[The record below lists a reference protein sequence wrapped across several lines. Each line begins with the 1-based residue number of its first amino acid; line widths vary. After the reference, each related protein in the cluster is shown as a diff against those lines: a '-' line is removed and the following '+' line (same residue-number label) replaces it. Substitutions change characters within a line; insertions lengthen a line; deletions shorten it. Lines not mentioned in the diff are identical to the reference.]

1 MSGFEIEGVKH
12 RLPLHSTGGM
22 DGAGADEAT
31 TGLPLTL
38 PLTLRN
44 IAKAL
49 AEFDDDV
56 SSRAASQFFPQTLQ
70 KSLYPP
76 LVKEKDIVSEL
87 MRNARFLIA
96 NHERRMALNILRGV
110 LQRAPDH
117 VEALLETGLCLR
129 EIGRVEEALKT
140 FRALIRIR
148 RDAGTLAL
156 LAETLYL
163 MERDKE
169 ALAIYRD
176 VLRSVASEPQS
187 EFKPESE
194 LESESDP
201 DPMRLFETYKNVG
214 NIHVR
219 AGDFESAEEYYDKA
233 YTLCPDSDTL
243 MVNYGT
249 LELQR
254 ERLGEAVLRFRRAV
268 ELNPGNDRGWVGL
281 AMVHRLMGDHELAC
295 ANIERA
301 LDINGNNRTALR
313 LAVDWSAQ
321 DHRFDAAIPRLQDYV
336 VTNGEDAEMAF
347 LLAKMFTQRGRLREA
362 RLEMERVLALDPGI
376 EGGESLKA
384 ILDREIARFDGNGRG
399 SENGRGH
406 NLTGDANR

>member
-1 MSGFEIEGVKH
+1 MDSTCSTDSS
-12 RLPLHSTGGM
+12 HS
-22 DGAGADEAT
+22 

-38 PLTLRN
+38 PLTLQN

-56 SSRAASQFFPQTLQ
+56 SSPGSLHKPPCASPALPLMTLM
-70 KSLYPP
+70 
-76 LVKEKDIVSEL
+76 KEKDIVSEL

-96 NHERRMALNILRGV
+96 NRERRMALNILRGV
-110 LQRAPDH
+110 LQREPDH

-129 EIGRVEEALKT
+129 ETGRIEEALKT
-140 FRALIRIR
+140 FRALIRIH
-148 RDAGTLAL
+148 RDARTLAL

-176 VLRSVASEPQS
+176 VLRLVASESPS
-187 EFKPESE
+187 EFKPEPPLEPESE
-194 LESESDP
+194 SKLKSESDP

-321 DHRFDAAIPRLQDYV
+321 DHRFGAATSRLQDYI
-336 VTNGEDAEMAF
+336 TANGEDAEMAF
-347 LLAKMFTQRGRLREA
+347 VLAKMFTQMGRLREA

-384 ILDREIARFDGNGRG
+384 ALDREIARFDGSGNGSNSSSGNGRG
-399 SENGRGH
+399 RS
-406 NLTGDANR
+406 LTGDVNG